1 MPVSALSRAAGW
13 LLPFGLLISAVVAVP
28 LHLFDPQGMPRYRA
42 LRAEID
48 VLETQNRS
56 YRDEVRQLAAQ
67 VRALR
72 TDPEALE
79 RVARDELGMIREDEL
94 VFQFER

>member
-1 MPVSALSRAAGW
+1 MDGFKRAAGW
-13 LLPFGLLISAVVAVP
+13 LLPFGLLVSAIVTVP

-42 LRAEID
+42 LRAELA
-48 VLETQNRS
+48 VLQEQNRA
-56 YRDEVRQLAAQ
+56 YRDEVRQLEAN

-72 TDPEALE
+72 TDPKAVE

-94 VFQFER
+94 VFQFDH

>member
-1 MPVSALSRAAGW
+1 VSGFSRAAGW
-13 LLPFGLLISAVVAVP
+13 LLPFGLLVSAVVAVP

-42 LRAEID
+42 LKAEIE
-48 VLETQNRS
+48 VLDGQNRG
-56 YRDEVRQLAAQ
+56 YRDEVRQLEAQ

-79 RVARDELGMIREDEL
+79 RVARDELGMIRGDEL
-94 VFQFER
+94 VFQFDR

>member
-1 MPVSALSRAAGW
+1 VSGFSRAAGW
-13 LLPFGLLISAVVAVP
+13 LLPFGLLVSAVVAVP

-42 LRAEID
+42 LKAEIE
-48 VLETQNRS
+48 VLDGQNRG
-56 YRDEVRQLAAQ
+56 YRDEVRQLEAQ

-94 VFQFER
+94 VFQFDR

>member
-1 MPVSALSRAAGW
+1 VQSFSRAAGW
-13 LLPFGLLISAVVAVP
+13 LLPFGLLVSAVVTVP

-42 LRAEID
+42 LRAELA
-48 VLETQNRS
+48 VLQDQNRS
-56 YRDEVRQLAAQ
+56 YRDEVRRLEAR

-72 TDPEALE
+72 TDPEAIE